1 MIACCYTVPLT
12 PNTLGKHAC
21 RGGCVNN
28 LVLAFCCAS
37 LLLAG
42 LRACGPIGDRVPV
55 WTCPPPE
62 EGLSGYRD
70 RVSFVLKSTEPGV
83 LPRALEQTQEI
94 ILQGSCLQLSKC
106 SKYPYT
112 LYTWYLFLNLLCIL
126 VYSRVYSHT
135 MPILSNKI

>member
-83 LPRALEQTQEI
+83 LPRALEQTQEVGK
-94 ILQGSCLQLSKC
+94 LANGLTAS
-106 SKYPYT
+106 T
-112 LYTWYLFLNLLCIL
+112 
-126 VYSRVYSHT
+126 
-135 MPILSNKI
+135 